1 MTRIRPVVAAKA
13 DPLLRA
19 SVESLTPL
27 LYTVDY
33 PDGESLWRHDLP
45 PHVRSASAIR
55 RFGAHL
61 VIVQDDVNALA
72 VRDQDGE
79 VFPLMLPP
87 GAGGRRMFDDVIGN
101 KADKMDLEACVLLPD
116 ERLVAFGSGA
126 SAPRCKVAVAS
137 RREAPSVREASDL
150 YRSLRD
156 EPAFAGSELNVE
168 GALVVGERLLL
179 FQRGN
184 GARGRAGDPI
194 NAVGALDL
202 EAFVDWLD
210 GRGPVPVLA
219 DVTRCDLGRIGGAA
233 LGFTDA
239 ALTADGRIA
248 VIACAEESLDA
259 LSDGPVLG
267 CRFGFFDPLGEL
279 RMANIEGACWGG
291 ARIKLEGI
299 EARPARSDEY
309 DVVADPDEPSR
320 PSLLGCLRVRE

>member
-1 MTRIRPVVAAKA
+1 
-13 DPLLRA
+13 LHA
-19 SVESLTPL
+19 SVEHLTQL
-27 LYTVDY
+27 LYTDGY
-33 PDGESLWRHDLP
+33 ADGESLWRYDLP

-55 RFGAHL
+55 RFGRHL

-79 VFPLMLPP
+79 VFPLMLPRGP
-87 GAGGRRMFDDVIGN
+87 GGRRMFDDVIGN

-126 SAPRCKVAVAS
+126 SASRCKVAVAS

-150 YRSLRD
+150 YRSLRA
-156 EPAFAGSELNVE
+156 EPAFAGSELNIE

-184 GARGRAGDPI
+184 GVRGRTGDPV

-202 EAFVDWLD
+202 EAFVAWLD
-210 GRGPVPVLA
+210 GCGSVPPLA
-219 DVTRCDLGRIGGAA
+219 DVTRCDLGRIGGAV

-239 ALTADGRIA
+239 AARADGRIA
-248 VIACAEESLDA
+248 VIACAEDSPDA

-267 CRFGFFDPLGEL
+267 CRFGFFDPVGDL
-279 RMANIEGACWGG
+279 RMADIEGTCWGG

-299 EARPARSDEY
+299 EGRHARPGEY
-309 DVVADPDEPSR
+309 DVVADLDEPSR